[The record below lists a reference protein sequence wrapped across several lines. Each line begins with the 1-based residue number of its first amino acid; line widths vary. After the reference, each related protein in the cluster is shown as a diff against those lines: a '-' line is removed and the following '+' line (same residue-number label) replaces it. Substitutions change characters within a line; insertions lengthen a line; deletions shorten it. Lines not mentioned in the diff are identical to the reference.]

1 MSLAWRH
8 LVVRM
13 LLALL
18 LSSAFGVQALPAP
31 PAPETLAEGR
41 VDLTPFVGLIEDP
54 NGDLPLS
61 EVRRRFY
68 AGETIPAKLGGVNL
82 GYSRSAWWIGF
93 RPAVANA
100 IPLPG
105 ARQHLLEVA
114 FPTLDRIE
122 FYSPGSVTPVIT
134 GDLVPFA
141 QRPIAHRNF
150 VFDLPPAMDAADLVL
165 LRVRSEGTV
174 SVPLTLWSPTAFAD
188 YSRVTY
194 AGLAVYFGAVLALLV
209 YNALLWLSI
218 RERMYLDY
226 VLFVGG
232 LAIGLAGFNG
242 LGNEFIWSA
251 WPGFANLA
259 FPLGFSLCSLG
270 VAQFTRSFLSP
281 QLVSPRLD
289 FLLRA
294 GGLLSIATAV
304 VTLGFSY
311 MLGGKM
317 LTVATV
323 STTSLATLT
332 GLYCL
337 LRKVPAARLFML
349 AWSLFMLFGIAFALR
364 NYGLIPTNFLTLHGL
379 QFGSVIG
386 MLLLSFALADRIQTE
401 RRAKEAAQAEA
412 LAAKQLNIENLQRSE
427 HELEQRV
434 AARTAEL
441 AAANERLLTS
451 EQQQRDLAQHD
462 MLTGLANRA
471 LFSDRLNQALVIA
484 QRDHTRFALLYLD
497 LDKFKP
503 VNDNYGHA
511 VGDVLL
517 KEVALRM
524 TQRVRESDTVA
535 RIGGDE
541 FVILLRAIDA
551 GHGEITVAESIRN
564 SLNQPFQIENHPIA
578 ISCSIGI
585 AIYPDHGRTEAE
597 LSRQADAAMYRAKEA
612 GRDTT
617 CVAGR

>member
-1 MSLAWRH
+1 
-8 LVVRM
+8 
-13 LLALL
+13 
-18 LSSAFGVQALPAP
+18 
-31 PAPETLAEGR
+31 
-41 VDLTPFVGLIEDP
+41 
-54 NGDLPLS
+54 
-61 EVRRRFY
+61 
-68 AGETIPAKLGGVNL
+68 
-82 GYSRSAWWIGF
+82 
-93 RPAVANA
+93 
-100 IPLPG
+100 
-105 ARQHLLEVA
+105 
-114 FPTLDRIE
+114 
-122 FYSPGSVTPVIT
+122 
-134 GDLVPFA
+134 
-141 QRPIAHRNF
+141 
-150 VFDLPPAMDAADLVL
+150 
-165 LRVRSEGTV
+165 
-174 SVPLTLWSPTAFAD
+174 
-188 YSRVTY
+188 
-194 AGLAVYFGAVLALLV
+194 
-209 YNALLWLSI
+209 
-218 RERMYLDY
+218 
-226 VLFVGG
+226 
-232 LAIGLAGFNG
+232 
-242 LGNEFIWSA
+242 
-251 WPGFANLA
+251 
-259 FPLGFSLCSLG
+259 
-270 VAQFTRSFLSP
+270 
-281 QLVSPRLD
+281 
-289 FLLRA
+289 
-294 GGLLSIATAV
+294 
-304 VTLGFSY
+304 
-311 MLGGKM
+311 
-317 LTVATV
+317 
-323 STTSLATLT
+323 
-332 GLYCL
+332 
-337 LRKVPAARLFML
+337 
-349 AWSLFMLFGIAFALR
+349 LR

-401 RRAKEAAQAEA
+401 RQAKEAAQAEA
-412 LAAKQLNIENLQRSE
+412 LAAKQINIENLQRSE